1 MSHWKTGKMKLK
13 CSLAVLKR
21 ALINIMPQWEQHIK
35 IDTEGNLP
43 IHSSYQ
49 GTSAKKFHLVVP
61 KGSNTG
67 VSGSDLGFER
77 ASDGSWAIT
86 RDYLP
91 RGFSD
96 PEGQVL
102 QQVATMKARAI
113 AAVRGYQI
121 TKDQQVG
128 DEQVIEM
135 IIPAGEEQQFIKA

>member
-1 MSHWKTGKMKLK
+1 MSHWQTGKMKLK

-21 ALINIMPQWEQHIK
+21 ALINIMPEWEQHIK
-35 IDTEGNLP
+35 TDANGTLP

-49 GTSAKKFHLVVP
+49 GTSGKKFHLVVP
-61 KGSNTG
+61 KGKDTG
-67 VSGSDLGFER
+67 VSGSDLGFAQ

-86 RDYLP
+86 HDYLP
-91 RGFSD
+91 RGLRD

-121 TKDQQVG
+121 TQDQQVG
-128 DEQVIEM
+128 NDHVIEM
-135 IIPAGEEQQFIKA
+135 IVPAGEESQFLGA